1 MSKQLAVARTG
12 LLLAALAQG
21 CGGGAPAVGT
31 ERGACAPGGVC
42 NTGLVCLSNF
52 CVRPSGSD
60 GGGTDGGIL
69 PSSLVVSAATR
80 TPRATTLS
88 VNYWQWMPAYG
99 DDIAGTDAQ
108 IAALA
113 PGLMRV
119 GGYNNDANT
128 ASPFDDA
135 AFDTAVAYAGAIGA
149 EPIIQVPL
157 LGDTAGN
164 PPTPATA
171 SAMVTYANVTNHYGV
186 KYFSIGNEPDLYAT
200 QGALTD
206 QAAPAIPGYTA
217 ADYCASA
224 TAYVAAMKAVDPTIK
239 IVGPDL
245 AYMYLGGSSPDNW
258 LNTILT
264 TCGDLFDVIA
274 IHRYPF
280 EAKQATLPAAAAD
293 PGSFRSVIG
302 QVRSTLQAT
311 GYADKPLALTEMNVA
326 YDGTLCVLGADPAT
340 VGSALWLADS
350 IGTAI
355 ELGLWTSAVWDISD
369 NDDYAFGLIGPPP
382 AHVPRP
388 EYYAYALYAEH
399 FGPTLLQVT
408 SMPAGVSAH
417 ASRNQADDATE
428 IVVVNWNDTSAPLVF
443 SVTGLAEAPAPA
455 TFIVPSQSMAAVE
468 IPDNGTAMAWIY
480 GEPQRA
486 IDSAPQPLAAGAT
499 VPTSADGG
507 TAAHGDAAAG
517 KTVGMFCG
525 TDAALVCAKVVLPS
539 PAITTMGTSAAGG
552 LTFGAAPNTWSSQ
565 PAAAPGEPL
574 PTATLTP
581 AGDGFTMA
589 ATIVA
594 PTGGDANWEAVN
606 LLFAGTACVDA
617 SSYTGV
623 KFDLSGDLGGCA
635 LSFGAS
641 PSADLSHADVPKVGS
656 CPADDSQCYGPLA
669 PVVPGTATTIQVP
682 FTSLTSG
689 APVAALDA
697 STLVYLQW
705 LLNPA
710 RDADGGVCTASF
722 TIKNVAFY

>member
-1 MSKQLAVARTG
+1 MSKHLAAAGTW
-12 LLLAALAQG
+12 LLLAALAQA
-21 CGGGAPAVGT
+21 CGGSGPAAGT
-31 ERGACAPGGVC
+31 ERGACKLGGAC
-42 NTGLVCLSNF
+42 DTGLICLSNF

-60 GGGTDGGIL
+60 GGGGDGGIS
-69 PSSLVVSAATR
+69 PSPLVVSAATR
-80 TPRATTLS
+80 TPRTTTLS
-88 VNYWQWMPAYG
+88 LNYWQWMPAYG
-99 DDIAGTDAQ
+99 DDVAGTEAQ

-113 PGLMRV
+113 PTLMRV

-128 ASPFDDA
+128 ASPFNDA
-135 AFDTAVAYAGAIGA
+135 EFDTAIAYARAIGA
-149 EPIIQVPL
+149 QPIIQVPL
-157 LGDTAGN
+157 LGDAAGN
-164 PPTPATA
+164 PPTAATA
-171 SAMVTYANVTNHYGV
+171 AAMVTYANVTNHYGV
-186 KYFSIGNEPDLYAT
+186 EYFSIGNEPDLYAT
-200 QGALTD
+200 QGSLTD
-206 QAAPAIPGYTA
+206 QSAPAIPGYTA

-224 TAYVAAMKAVDPTIK
+224 TAYVAAMKTVDPTIK

-245 AYMYLGGSSPDNW
+245 AYMYVGGGPDDW
-258 LNTILT
+258 LNTILMR
-264 TCGDLFDVIA
+264 CGDLFDVIA

-280 EAKQATLPAAAAD
+280 EAKQATLAAAAAD
-293 PGSFRSVIG
+293 SASFRYVIG
-302 QVRSTLQAT
+302 TVRSTMQAT

-326 YDGTLCVLGADPAT
+326 YDGALCVLDADPAT
-340 VGSALWLADS
+340 VGSALWLADAV
-350 IGTAI
+350 GTAM

-369 NDDYAFGLIGPPP
+369 NDDYALGLIGPAP

-417 ASRNQADDATE
+417 ASRNQADDATA
-428 IVVVNWNDTSAPLVF
+428 IVVVNWNDTSAPLAF

-455 TFIVPSQSMAAVE
+455 TFIVPSQSIAAVE
-468 IPDNGTAMAWIY
+468 IPDNGPAMAWVY

-486 IDSAPQPLAAGAT
+486 IDSAPRPLAAGAT
-499 VPTSADGG
+499 VPTSTDGG
-507 TAAHGDAAAG
+507 TAPHGDAAAG

-525 TDAALVCAKVVLPS
+525 TDAALVCTKVVLPS
-539 PAITTMGTSAAGG
+539 PAITTMGTSTAGG
-552 LTFGAAPNTWSSQ
+552 ITFGAAPNTWSSQ
-565 PAAAPGEPL
+565 TAAAPGEPV

-581 AGDGFTMA
+581 AGDGFSIA

-594 PTGGDANWEAVN
+594 PTGGNANWEAVN

-641 PSADLSHADVPKVGS
+641 ASADLSHADVPKMGS
-656 CPADDSQCYGPLA
+656 CPADDSQCYEPLA
-669 PVVPGTATTIQVP
+669 PIVPGTATTIQVP
-682 FTSLTSG
+682 FRSLSFG
-689 APVAALDA
+689 QPVAALDP

-705 LLNPA
+705 LLNPP